1 MLFSFKP
8 AHKFTQYTNKND
20 SLPVVP
26 YKPVF
31 KNGNVN
37 LDYLLLPQLVTIKF
51 TRFVQVQAG
60 GQLAFLLNPKVYST
74 GAGGGTITDDS
85 YDKNAT
91 ISENKRITL
100 QILYGQK

>member
-37 LDYLLLPQLVTIKF
+37 LDYL
-51 TRFVQVQAG
+51 
-60 GQLAFLLNPKVYST
+60 
-74 GAGGGTITDDS
+74 
-85 YDKNAT
+85 YDKNET
-91 ISENKRITL
+91 IIENKRITL